1 MSLQDQMQ
9 NRQDQLNQLSAGEST
24 QGSGGTLQAGGTMP
38 DGTSGH
44 SAVNP
49 QSPAPSPTASPAPSP
64 TGSSYG
70 MTQDQTVE
78 GRLGGI
84 LGQESPLMQRAATSG
99 MQFANQRGLLNS
111 SMAAG
116 AAQGAMIDR
125 AMPIAQQDA
134 QQAWQRDNM
143 NLEHDFTTG
152 RDATQQ
158 GYHQDNMNLGHTQN
172 MERDQAGF
180 DQQRTMTELSHVLGM
195 EHMEFAKNLDQQ
207 HQIQLMEI
215 GQDFQRLG
223 QYESGLTNV
232 WNGMLNMITQSGA
245 TTPEQIQHMMNQMM
259 PIMNNTR
266 DFFTS
271 LYGNMGGQQ

>member
-1 MSLQDQMQ
+1 
-9 NRQDQLNQLSAGEST
+9 
-24 QGSGGTLQAGGTMP
+24 
-38 DGTSGH
+38 
-44 SAVNP
+44 
-49 QSPAPSPTASPAPSP
+49 
-64 TGSSYG
+64 
-70 MTQDQTVE
+70 
-78 GRLGGI
+78 
-84 LGQESPLMQRAATSG
+84 MQRAATSG